1 MTFAMGRENAM
12 SSYESIRPSTMS
24 GIKRLAKHI
33 KVAKGVLHREALNQ
47 AATAA
52 GYENFRHAQRMLT
65 NVSQPALVPRSV
77 TYPVFIT
84 AYWRNP
90 QDRTSGRETLRIE
103 LSAPW
108 EDLLKSSELDAAR
121 GLAGFVGR
129 APDHLEKRNTLDR
142 QERARKS
149 VCHAARTLQF
159 VAATKLKPSRGYSR
173 AYPKGDPDGSHLPGQ
188 DHVCVW
194 FDQEKRYLIADEPYG
209 PAYDRKYET
218 RKAWCKKHG
227 YIEKQVAWAGMHYPH
242 DVDGTR
248 LYLVAHQ
255 DKGPPLES
263 LVKAL
268 NQLPSPPVFDNW
280 EGESAPTVPYFV
292 SPGAVAKRIEAEVA
306 AKEKAKQ
313 KTSKPSGKQNTI
325 GYIWTLVG
333 PHRRPNA
340 KMPIEIHAE
349 VGRLL
354 KSVLVESYHRKGVH
368 NRVDAIRSEL
378 DEWTQREYNYAELPN
393 EQFFD
398 LYYREELP
406 KIYRRSLPREE
417 RERHVESLA
426 QVKRMLSEHYP
437 DCAPLRAMLKRA
449 DAAISSLQ
457 SWGA

>member
-1 MTFAMGRENAM
+1 M
-12 SSYESIRPSTMS
+12 SSYKSIRPSTIS

-33 KVAKGVLHREALNQ
+33 KVAKGISHSEALNQ

-52 GYENFRHAQRMLT
+52 GHQNFRHAQRILT
-65 NVSQPALVPRSV
+65 NVSQPALAPRAA
-77 TYPVFIT
+77 TYPMFIT
-84 AYWRNP
+84 AYWRDP
-90 QDRTSGRETLRIE
+90 RDKTSGRETLRIE

-108 EDLLKSSELDAAR
+108 EELLKSSELDAAR
-121 GLAGFVGR
+121 GLAGFAGR
-129 APDHLEKRNTLDR
+129 GPDHLEKRHTIDR
-142 QERARKS
+142 QERARES

-159 VAATKLKPSRGYSR
+159 VAATKLRPSRGYSR
-173 AYPKGDPDGSHLPGQ
+173 AYPKGDPYSSPLPGQ

-209 PAYDRKYET
+209 SAYDRT
-218 RKAWCKKHG
+218 SDARKDWCKK
-227 YIEKQVAWAGMHYPH
+227 YEYVEKQVEWTGMHYPR

-248 LYLVAHQ
+248 LYLVANQ
-255 DKGPPLES
+255 DKGPPLEP

-268 NQLPSPPVFDNW
+268 NQLPAPPVADNW
-280 EGESAPTVPYFV
+280 QGESAPRVPYVV
-292 SPGAVAKRIEAEVA
+292 SPGAIAKRTEAEAA
-306 AKEKAKQ
+306 AKEKIKQ
-313 KTSKPSGKQNTI
+313 KTSKLSGKRTTV
-325 GYIWTLVG
+325 GYTWTLVG
-333 PHRRPNA
+333 PQRRPNA
-340 KMPIEIHAE
+340 KMPIEAHAE

-368 NRVDAIRSEL
+368 KRVDAIRSEL
-378 DEWTQREYNYAELPN
+378 DEWTQREYSYAELPN

-398 LYYREELP
+398 LYYHEKLP
-406 KIYRRSLPREE
+406 RISRRSLPKDE

-457 SWGA
+457 SWCV